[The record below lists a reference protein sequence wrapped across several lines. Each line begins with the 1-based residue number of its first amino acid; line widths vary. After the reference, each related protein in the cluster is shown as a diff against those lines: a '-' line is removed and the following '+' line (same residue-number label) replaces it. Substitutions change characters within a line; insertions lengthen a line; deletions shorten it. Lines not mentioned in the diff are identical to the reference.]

1 MPGPFD
7 PNDAAAYAAW
17 RERKLAD
24 HPRRLEEVIVE
35 VRNPRDLTAAER
47 AALADR
53 VARCNM
59 AIYAGRTGD
68 DADKDIVMALGRAFG
83 LSRLDHNP
91 GADEDAVTSL
101 QITDDARH
109 TGYIPYSNRPIA
121 WHTDGYYNAP
131 DRQIHGLLL
140 HCVRPALEGGA
151 NRLLD
156 HEIAY
161 IRLRDRDP
169 AHVAALMQDDA
180 MTIPA
185 NVSDG
190 QTLRESTPGPVF
202 AVHGGHLHMRY
213 TARKRNVI
221 WRDDPQTQAAVRA
234 LEEVL
239 GGDEPLAFEAT
250 LQGGWGLL
258 SNNVLHTRSGFEEGS
273 RRLLYRARYY
283 DRIALD

>member
-7 PNDAAAYAAW
+7 LNDTAAYAAW

-24 HPRRLEEVIVE
+24 HPRSLAELIVE
-35 VRNPRDLTAAER
+35 VDDPRDLTGAER

-59 AIYAGRTGD
+59 VIYAGRTRD
-68 DADKDIVMALGRAFG
+68 DADKEIVMALGRGFG
-83 LSRLDHNP
+83 LHRLDHNP

-101 QITDDARH
+101 QVSDDARH
-109 TGYIPYSNRPIA
+109 AGYIPYSNRPIA
-121 WHTDGYYNAP
+121 WHTDGYYNAA
-131 DRQIHGLLL
+131 DRQIHGVVL

-169 AHVAALMQDDA
+169 AHIAALMRGDA

-185 NVSDG
+185 NVADG
-190 QTLRESTPGPVF
+190 QVLRDATAGPVF
-202 AVHGGHLHMRY
+202 AIHGGHLHMRY

-221 WRDDPQTQAAVRA
+221 WRDDPETQAAARA
-234 LEEVL
+234 LGDVLTGEE
-239 GGDEPLAFEAT
+239 PFAFEAT
-250 LQGGWGLL
+250 MQGGWGLL

-283 DRIALD
+283 DRINLA